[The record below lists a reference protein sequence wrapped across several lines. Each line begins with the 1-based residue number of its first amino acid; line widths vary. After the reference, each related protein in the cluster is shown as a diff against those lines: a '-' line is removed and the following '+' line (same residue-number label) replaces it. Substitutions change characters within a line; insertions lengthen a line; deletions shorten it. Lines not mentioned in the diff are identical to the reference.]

1 MTSEDTELTDVK
13 NYNIKNMIFS
23 KPIIGAIP
31 NTPIT
36 FQRVM
41 ISTKN
46 KNGSIGELVFQTTK
60 LFSYGI
66 SENTDPQSNKVN
78 GYSMGICLWD
88 KDDPTKEEKQFTNS
102 FNNVVE
108 NVKKWLLKNKDILK
122 LYDLE
127 MNDLKKLNPLYWK
140 KDKGKIVEGVGP
152 VLYAKLLISKK
163 EQKKDKTKPIN
174 ITTTFYKFPNS
185 QNESELIDNPRIL
198 LGKYCHIHAAIKIES
213 IFIGSNGKC
222 SLQVKL
228 YEAEVQTIQRNNK
241 RLLRNNSIVKPLIRR
256 VQQTNLNDDEDDSED
271 IDDDTSESEE
281 EVKTKS
287 KTKRGTK

>member
-23 KPIIGAIP
+23 KPIIGSIP

-88 KDDPTKEEKQFTNS
+88 KDTPTKEEKQFTTT
-102 FNNVVE
+102 FNTVVE
-108 NVKKWLLKNKDILK
+108 NVKKWLLKNKDKLK

-127 MNDLKKLNPLYWK
+127 LNDLKKLNPLYWK
-140 KDKGKIVEGVGP
+140 KDKGKVVEGVGP

-185 QNESELIDNPRIL
+185 QDESELIDNPRIL

-241 RLLRNNSIVKPLIRR
+241 RLLRKNAIVKPLIRR
-256 VQQTNLNDDEDDSED
+256 VEKLDVNSEDSED
-271 IDDDTSESEE
+271 IDESSESEE
-281 EVKTKS
+281 EQPKK
-287 KTKRGTK
+287 KRGTK